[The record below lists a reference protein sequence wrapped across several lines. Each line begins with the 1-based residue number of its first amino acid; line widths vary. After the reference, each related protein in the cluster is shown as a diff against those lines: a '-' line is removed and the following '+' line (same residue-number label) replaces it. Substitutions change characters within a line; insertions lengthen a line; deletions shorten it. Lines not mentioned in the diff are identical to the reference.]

1 MDYIT
6 ARRHSITVPSEIVV
20 FEDQHN
26 ASVKSSTVKGTILNG
41 LIEGTIV
48 WYHSTGILECQCQ
61 YKNDEGHGEC
71 IYYNEEG
78 VISDNYFI
86 INNERVEEL
95 DDLVNEPRDE
105 SFYFTLS
112 LYGIDK
118 EYTIG
123 A

>member
-1 MDYIT
+1 MDYIA
-6 ARRHSITVPSEIVV
+6 ARRHSRTFPSEIVV
-20 FEDQHN
+20 FEDYHN
-26 ASVKSSTVKGTILNG
+26 ASIKLSTVKGTMLNG

-48 WYHSTGILECQCQ
+48 WYHSTGGLECQCQ
-61 YKNDEGHGEC
+61 YKNDERHGEC
-71 IYYNEEG
+71 IYYDEEG
-78 VISDNYFI
+78 VVIDSYFN